1 MTKNEVKILL
11 TAINGA
17 SAELEKAKKDIEG
30 LGTEADK
37 ASKGGLAAIDKKLRD
52 ANDASRTF
60 AAGIALV
67 GAAIAATVGTGIKLA
82 ADQEQAQIAF
92 TNMLGSAEEAKD
104 FLEGLADFAAN
115 TPFEMHGLR
124 DASKLLLAFGFQAK
138 DILPIMTSVGDAVA
152 AVGGGEFEIQRVV
165 RALGQMQAKGKVSA
179 EEMMQLAELGIP
191 AWQLLADKIGVSIPE
206 AMKLAEKGV
215 ITGAEG
221 IEAIVDGLEEKFG
234 GMMQAQSQTLAGL
247 FSTLKDEAS
256 LTLMAIGQDLVEAFN
271 VDDLLRD
278 AIEAVHSIREAV
290 EAEGLVGLLEEHR
303 VAIIIV
309 AGAITGALIPAFY
322 SMAAAA
328 VAAAVALAPFLIG
341 GAVIAGIIALQ
352 TELAKS
358 DSWDTF
364 VSNANRS
371 KEAIEG
377 LTKVT
382 TEQGLIEAAE
392 LLSSILKGKAKEGFD
407 QFFNDTIRQVLAQE
421 GLQAALLLT
430 KQYSAEMLAQANADA
445 AKAQNAILTAEIY
458 QAQSDLNAAKALDKI
473 IPNDANIAKYEAR
486 IASLREQ
493 QLATIPVIAAYHDT
507 NADLEGGL
515 IDSATATERWIDS
528 LVNFKATAL
537 ETGPTIA
544 ELPFLQTG
552 ENAEDAATQIN
563 NVADSTRTLQDVF
576 DLLSDSGTQ
585 ADKRMAALGNTLE
598 AQLENAQTKV
608 RLFDKALNEA
618 LELGASQAEIDYL
631 AEKLG
636 EAQRSLED
644 IKSNLT
650 EIDVTVKIG
659 VEVDT
664 EKAKAM
670 LEYQIQKTV
679 DDALSSLGLDEKNQ
693 SQTADVV
700 TEQRAQAESARQAA
714 EGYDDFARSMSNL
727 NEQSRLTLELI
738 AQQDAEFQIWLNSLR
753 NGADIMSQLAGA
765 TEMAEN
771 QREQAETAAQAAAAY
786 DDFATQLAR
795 LNEQSRIA
803 LELQQSTPKPA
814 GFIPDQGQGGY
825 FDDISGEA
833 IESGTQTVLE
843 YTNALLENLELKRE
857 YIAISNNEYVA
868 TLENQQAGLEHL
880 IGITAKGS
888 DEWLEYKQALDEVK
902 DALAGITKEQ
912 RKQQDFSSDLAGG
925 FGAEPVEETNNA
937 LEDTINIIGGVL
949 DISRAI
955 GDSFDGEF
963 GKAADAIAET
973 AEVALNAVKAIA
985 SGDPIAIAAAAI
997 QAIGFIASEIAEAT
1011 KDNIKAAAEEIDAQ
1025 YELIGEA
1032 TAKGLAEANKKKE
1045 TRYFLFIPYQVEVP
1059 DQPALDAAV
1068 QITNTFAQGLLDGL
1082 GGTEE
1087 DFQKWLDDWIDQLIL
1102 QSIIAAQDLSE
1113 ITKAI
1118 QDALADD
1125 GIIDENERKRI
1136 QGMADSIRDSVI
1148 AAAEGAGIT
1157 FDKDVDGSLA
1167 AWRKELQKL
1176 RDQLDQTEV
1185 GTADFNDLLRQ
1196 IEELEN
1202 RIAAATGKANN
1213 PSDPKPSDSSQEM
1226 DFSNIPPAI
1235 QFAVATPLV
1244 EAANT
1249 FLFGVDKLIDFLDGE
1264 MTIAGGSADLDSF
1277 ATSITRFDNATIRFE
1292 DSVDRWVDE
1301 GLRIMLEYPDD
1312 RQTETPRSLT
1322 RSFRSR

>member
-11 TAINGA
+11 TAINAA
-17 SAELEKAKKDIEG
+17 SDELEKAKKDIEG

-60 AAGIALV
+60 AAGIALI

-124 DASKLLLAFGFQAK
+124 DASKLLLAFGFQAE

-392 LLSSILKGKAKEGFD
+392 LLSSTLKGKAKEGFD
-407 QFFNDTIRQVLAQE
+407 QFFDDTIRQVLAQE

-430 KQYSAEMLAQANADA
+430 KKYSAEMLAQANADA
-445 AKAQNAILTAEIY
+445 AKAQNAILTAQIS
-458 QAQSDLNAAKALDKI
+458 QATADLNAAKFLDKL

-486 IASLREQ
+486 LESLRDQ
-493 QLATIPVIAAYHDT
+493 QLATIPVIAAYYDT

-515 IDSATATERWIDS
+515 IDSGTATQRWIDS
-528 LVNFKATAL
+528 LINFKATAL
-537 ETGPTIA
+537 AVGPTIA
-544 ELPFLQTG
+544 ELPFLETG
-552 ENAEDAATQIN
+552 EKADEAADGVNNLGTTATSTAKQI
-563 NVADSTRTLQDVF
+563 
-576 DLLSDSGTQ
+576 
-585 ADKRMAALGNTLE
+585 
-598 AQLENAQTKV
+598 
-608 RLFDKALNEA
+608 
-618 LELGASQAEIDYL
+618 
-631 AEKLG
+631 
-636 EAQRSLED
+636 
-644 IKSNLT
+644 
-650 EIDVTVKIG
+650 
-659 VEVDT
+659 
-664 EKAKAM
+664 
-670 LEYQIQKTV
+670 KTV
-679 DDALSSLGLDEKNQ
+679 
-693 SQTADVV
+693 TDVL
-700 TEQRAQAESARQAA
+700 T
-714 EGYDDFARSMSNL
+714 GYQ
-727 NEQSRLTLELI
+727 E
-738 AQQDAEFQIWLNSLR
+738 
-753 NGADIMSQLAGA
+753 QLALI
-765 TEMAEN
+765 N
-771 QREQAETAAQAAAAY
+771 REQAERGDGFDGLVAQLRLEQQIYKELLAMNAPAELTQQFADSIAKLEELTSETKLTVEIEATFDAEKAAQIIHEAAQNAPGVARGRAITSADSEATAEEQAALRIQQANWIKNQSFVTGAEARYQAYLENEKSANAEAEAEEKAALRIQQAAWLADQGNEMPGVARGRAAEAAKDAAEAAAQAEEQAQQRILQAQYIAQQGVLTGVQLRYQAYLDNAKAADAE
-786 DDFATQLAR
+786 ATAEEQAQQRILQAR
-795 LNEQSRIA
+795 IH
-803 LELQQSTPKPA
+803 QQNPLPGPSNSTQA
-814 GFIPDQGQGGY
+814 GGY
-825 FDDISGEA
+825 FSQIAGESIDYADALAYAESAQQALNNA
-833 IESGTQTVLE
+833 IEQANTLMGVAPNKVQLQVKSLETLKEQYPELGKAIDEIIEKLEDFGEQQDQIKGITDVLGGV
-843 YTNALLENLELKRE
+843 
-857 YIAISNNEYVA
+857 IAIS
-868 TLENQQAGLEHL
+868 
-880 IGITAKGS
+880 S
-888 DEWLEYKQALDEVK
+888 
-902 DALAGITKEQ
+902 
-912 RKQQDFSSDLAGG
+912 
-925 FGAEPVEETNNA
+925 
-937 LEDTINIIGGVL
+937 
-949 DISRAI
+949 AI

-1087 DFQKWLDDWIDQLIL
+1087 EFQKWLEDWIDQLIL

-1113 ITKAI
+1113 ITKII

-1125 GIIDENERKRI
+1125 GIIDEEERKRI

-1202 RIAAATGKANN
+1202 RIAAATGNANN
-1213 PSDPKPSDSSQEM
+1213 PSDPKPTDSSQEM